1 MAARAKTRRRGRQ
14 VFVAM
19 SFKPEFDAVWSGG
32 MKPAIEEAGL
42 EALRLDELQHSDK
55 ICDRVVAEIR
65 RSGAL
70 VADCS
75 AGSGNVYFEAGLALG
90 LDLDVIWTCRRS
102 AESKLQFDTRQYPH
116 ILWDDPE
123 DLREKLRD
131 RLEATLVSALDRAA
145 EDTPGV

>member
-1 MAARAKTRRRGRQ
+1 
-14 VFVAM
+14 M
-19 SFKPEFDAVWSGG
+19 SFKPEFDAVWSSG